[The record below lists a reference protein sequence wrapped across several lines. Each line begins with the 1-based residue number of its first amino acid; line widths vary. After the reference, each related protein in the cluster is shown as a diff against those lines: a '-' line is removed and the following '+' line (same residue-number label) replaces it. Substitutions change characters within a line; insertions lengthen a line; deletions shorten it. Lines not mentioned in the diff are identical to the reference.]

1 MPKKKEE
8 TSEII
13 TENSTLEIPAPE
25 SSKTAETSEPVEDK
39 QAEQELLEEVKAK
52 VSRKTPAKKE
62 KKELKTTEEP
72 VMQPEQK
79 LSEEN
84 KKSDDSAILTIESGS
99 QIMTPEEQEE
109 IAWHEV
115 RNAYRTKKILTG
127 KLSGIEPTENK
138 KPIAVISYNGYRVVI
153 PISEMGL
160 SLSADETYGD
170 IQTRQ
175 LKILGN
181 MIGAEVDFVIKGI
194 ESKSRS
200 IVASR
205 KEAMLRKRKL
215 FFEINKDGLSRTKE
229 GQLVQARVIA
239 VAEKAIRIECF
250 GVECAILAR
259 DLSYSWLGDAH
270 DYYQVGDEI
279 LIRIQS
285 IHRDS
290 IETLSI
296 QADVKSVSGDHRE
309 NLNKCKVQGR
319 YAGTITDIHKGVVFV
334 HLNIGVNAVA
344 HSCYDSKMPCKKDEV
359 SFVVTHLDTE
369 RNVAVG
375 IITRIMRRSAL

>member
-25 SSKTAETSEPVEDK
+25 SSKTAETSESIEDK
-39 QAEQELLEEVKAK
+39 QAEQVLEEAEAK

-72 VMQPEQK
+72 TMQPEQK

-84 KKSDDSAILTIESGS
+84 KKLDDSAILTIESGS

-109 IAWHEV
+109 IAWHEI

-153 PISEMGL
+153 PIDEMGL
-160 SLSADETYGD
+160 SLSTNASYGEM
-170 IQTRQ
+170 QTRQ

-181 MIGAEVDFVIKGI
+181 MIGAEVDFIVKGI

-229 GQLVQARVIA
+229 GQIVQARVIA

-285 IHRDS
+285 INRES
-290 IETLSI
+290 VETLSI

-334 HLNIGVNAVA
+334 RLNIGVNAVA
-344 HSCYDSKMPCKKDEV
+344 HSCYDSKMPRKKDEV

>member
-39 QAEQELLEEVKAK
+39 QAEQDLLEEVKAK

-160 SLSADETYGD
+160 SLSADET
-170 IQTRQ
+170 
-175 LKILGN
+175 
-181 MIGAEVDFVIKGI
+181 
-194 ESKSRS
+194 
-200 IVASR
+200 
-205 KEAMLRKRKL
+205 
-215 FFEINKDGLSRTKE
+215 
-229 GQLVQARVIA
+229 
-239 VAEKAIRIECF
+239 
-250 GVECAILAR
+250 
-259 DLSYSWLGDAH
+259 
-270 DYYQVGDEI
+270 
-279 LIRIQS
+279 
-285 IHRDS
+285 
-290 IETLSI
+290 
-296 QADVKSVSGDHRE
+296 
-309 NLNKCKVQGR
+309 
-319 YAGTITDIHKGVVFV
+319 
-334 HLNIGVNAVA
+334 
-344 HSCYDSKMPCKKDEV
+344 
-359 SFVVTHLDTE
+359 
-369 RNVAVG
+369 
-375 IITRIMRRSAL
+375 

>member
-1 MPKKKEE
+1 
-8 TSEII
+8 
-13 TENSTLEIPAPE
+13 
-25 SSKTAETSEPVEDK
+25 
-39 QAEQELLEEVKAK
+39 
-52 VSRKTPAKKE
+52 
-62 KKELKTTEEP
+62 
-72 VMQPEQK
+72 MQPEQK

-84 KKSDDSAILTIESGS
+84 KKLDDSAILTIESGS

-109 IAWHEV
+109 IAWHEI

-153 PISEMGL
+153 PIDEMGL
-160 SLSADETYGD
+160 SLSTNASYGEM
-170 IQTRQ
+170 QTRQ

-181 MIGAEVDFVIKGI
+181 MIGAEVDFIVKGI

-229 GQLVQARVIA
+229 GQIVQARVIA

-285 IHRDS
+285 INRES

-296 QADVKSVSGDHRE
+296 QADVKSVSGDQRE
-309 NLNKCKVQGR
+309 SLNKCKVQGR

-334 HLNIGVNAVA
+334 RLNIGVNAVA
-344 HSCYDSKMPCKKDEV
+344 HSCYDSKMPRKKDEV

>member
-13 TENSTLEIPAPE
+13 TENSTLEIPALE
-25 SSKTAETSEPVEDK
+25 SSKTAETSESIEDK
-39 QAEQELLEEVKAK
+39 QAEQVLEEAEAK

-72 VMQPEQK
+72 TMQPEQK

-84 KKSDDSAILTIESGS
+84 KKLDDSAILTIESGS

-109 IAWHEV
+109 IAWHEI

-153 PISEMGL
+153 PIDEMGL
-160 SLSADETYGD
+160 SLSTNASYGEM
-170 IQTRQ
+170 QTRQ

-181 MIGAEVDFVIKGI
+181 MIGAEVDFIVKGI

-215 FFEINKDGLSRTKE
+215 FFEINKDGL
-229 GQLVQARVIA
+229 
-239 VAEKAIRIECF
+239 
-250 GVECAILAR
+250 IL
-259 DLSYSWLGDAH
+259 
-270 DYYQVGDEI
+270 
-279 LIRIQS
+279 
-285 IHRDS
+285 
-290 IETLSI
+290 
-296 QADVKSVSGDHRE
+296 
-309 NLNKCKVQGR
+309 
-319 YAGTITDIHKGVVFV
+319 
-334 HLNIGVNAVA
+334 
-344 HSCYDSKMPCKKDEV
+344 
-359 SFVVTHLDTE
+359 
-369 RNVAVG
+369 
-375 IITRIMRRSAL
+375 TRIFYWKESCVAIHM